1 VNLVEVANTW
11 SARRRMPAV
20 VRERLMLGGSV
31 RDIVGAVSPRRL
43 PGASPLNRLA
53 LRPYCAELVALADRL
68 DDLERPV
75 SISGLHAVRRMLTD
89 PDGVLYARP
98 FVGDI
103 GRELAA
109 VARCLEVHR

>member
-1 VNLVEVANTW
+1 MEIVQLGTRPAPANE
-11 SARRRMPAV
+11 
-20 VRERLMLGGSV
+20 RERLGLGRSV
-31 RDIVGAVSPRRL
+31 RGIVKALSPRRL
-43 PGASPLNRLA
+43 PGASPLNRVA
-53 LRPYCAELVALADRL
+53 LRPYCAQLIALADRL

-75 SISGLHAVRRMLTD
+75 SPTGMQAVRRLLTD

-109 VARCLEVHR
+109 MVRRLEVDR